1 MRRLSSFK
9 KRSLYTNIKSSFVL
23 SKLQSAV
30 VIGTMILSTTGC
42 SMPKSWSESLSE
54 GRQAIKSGDY
64 AKAETSLQSAIDAAK
79 AKFGQNAGQ
88 TATCMTD
95 LAEMYMA
102 QQEYRKAS
110 KIFKELV
117 PIYEKLEPG
126 SQDALRIEAEFK
138 DVKMKIKKYQLEPDE
153 AEPIDSKT
161 DAAKTD
167 AGKTDAGKADA
178 GKADAGKA
186 DAGKADAGK
195 ADAGKPDA
203 AKPDS
208 AKTDSAKTD
217 VKTDTKSES
226 QSSAKTE
233 SSNSKDAVANTAK
246 TKSSDNQE
254 EAKSK
259 KSESQAADSKK

>member
-178 GKADAGKA
+178 GKADAGK
-186 DAGKADAGK
+186 
-195 ADAGKPDA
+195 PDA

>member
-23 SKLQSAV
+23 SKLQTAV

-167 AGKTDAGKADA
+167 AGK
-178 GKADAGKA
+178 
-186 DAGKADAGK
+186 ADAGK

>member
-186 DAGKADAGK
+186 DAGK
-195 ADAGKPDA
+195 PDA

>member
-1 MRRLSSFK
+1 MHMRRLSSFK

-23 SKLQSAV
+23 SKLQTAV

-167 AGKTDAGKADA
+167 AGK
-178 GKADAGKA
+178 
-186 DAGKADAGK
+186 ADAGK

>member
-23 SKLQSAV
+23 SKLQTAV

-42 SMPKSWSESLSE
+42 SLPKSWSESLSE

-110 KIFKELV
+110 KVFKELV

-126 SQDALRIEAEFK
+126 SQDSTRIEAEFK

-153 AEPIDSKT
+153 AEPVDSKT

-167 AGKTDAGKADA
+167 AAKTDAGKADA
-178 GKADAGKA
+178 AKT
-186 DAGKADAGK
+186 
-195 ADAGKPDA
+195 DAGKPDA
-203 AKPDS
+203 AK
-208 AKTDSAKTD
+208 TNSAKTD

-233 SSNSKDAVANTAK
+233 SSNSKDAAANTAK